1 MPSSSTTRVAG
12 NGSCDATKVEKSKSK
27 SDATTKK
34 PSTTASSGPS
44 VLSTK
49 RKRDDDDDYDEGVD
63 AKYAAAPKGANLGL
77 KWDETKRRHVAMKK
91 DHFTGKVR
99 ARSMI
104 DDMWDNMSKKKLE
117 EHAKRR
123 RLTKPASRKNNP
135 AEHALRRPRGFVPGG
150 PTKHRIPS
158 PNGEETRTYGV
169 GNGSAIISM
178 AMTAS
183 LSR

>member
-1 MPSSSTTRVAG
+1 MASFFTTRAPG

-27 SDATTKK
+27 SDATSKK
-34 PSTTASSGPS
+34 PSTSASSGPS

-49 RKRDDDDDYDEGVD
+49 RKRDDDEDGDERVD

-99 ARSMI
+99 SRSMI
-104 DDMWDNMSKKKLE
+104 DDMWDNMSKTKLE

-123 RLTKPASRKNNP
+123 RLTKSVSRKNNSSRTCTL
-135 AEHALRRPRGFVPGG
+135 EGTGFRAGG
-150 PTKHRIPS
+150 TH
-158 PNGEETRTYGV
+158 E
-169 GNGSAIISM
+169 A
-178 AMTAS
+178 
-183 LSR
+183 